1 MFSGGGF
8 WQKIQKCLQMTSGKA
23 VKMKIGPKMRLK
35 SLGRL
40 KKSVPDERL
49 IQFWTFIPKSLLVL
63 GVEKFPKTAWW
74 EKIHISLDFEPQFK
88 ALKDFFTKEN
98 PYLIFWGTFTVSVL
112 FWRWYLWVPK
122 NAKKYHFGHFK
133 SFTSGGFYF
142 NLNHFWNQWP
152 KLIPKLALN
161 LDFDHF

>member
-1 MFSGGGF
+1 MNVFRLWVLKF
-8 WQKIQKCLQMTSGKA
+8 WQKVQKWKKCSKMTSGKA
-23 VKMKIGPKMRLK
+23 VKMKIGLKIRLK

-74 EKIHISLDFEPQFK
+74 EKIQMAAIFH
-88 ALKDFFTKEN
+88 
-98 PYLIFWGTFTVSVL
+98 LIL
-112 FWRWYLWVPK
+112 NLNLRHL
-122 NAKKYHFGHFK
+122 NAKKIPFWVLQKFHFWWNF
-133 SFTSGGFYF
+133 F
-142 NLNHFWNQWP
+142 NFNHFWNQWP